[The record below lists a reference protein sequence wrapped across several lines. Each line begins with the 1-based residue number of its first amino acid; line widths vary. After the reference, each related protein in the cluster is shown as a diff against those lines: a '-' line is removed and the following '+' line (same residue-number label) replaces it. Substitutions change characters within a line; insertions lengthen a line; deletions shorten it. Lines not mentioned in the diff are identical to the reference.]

1 MSERAREV
9 ALDRV
14 QQELRAVLQRAKRSV
29 GDRAHAVD
37 PGLQGASYLLLE
49 WLAGRAPLRASGIVE
64 ALGCDK
70 GALSRQ
76 LQHLEDLGLV
86 ERTPDPCD
94 RRATLVSVT
103 AGARVRLADVDTS
116 ATRELGTR
124 LAGWTADDLDDLA
137 TRLAGYNRALAD
149 A

>member
-14 QQELRAVLQRAKRSV
+14 QQEMRAVLQRAKRAV
-29 GDRAHAVD
+29 GERAHAVH

-49 WLAGRAPLRASGIVE
+49 WLARSEPLRASEIVE

-76 LQHLEDLGLV
+76 LQHLEEVGLV

-103 AGARVRLADVDTS
+103 AAARTRLAEVDTS
-116 ATRELGTR
+116 ATRDLSTR
-124 LAGWTADDLDDLA
+124 LAGWTAEDLDELA
-137 TRLAGYNRALAD
+137 SRLAGYNRALAD
-149 A
+149 V